1 MCTSCIKFRP
11 DSKGEEYVQIVNVK
25 FAVDHGSGLRWAKPA
40 VPCLLL
46 FTDVFQL
53 KISWA
58 EVQSCSLRVI

>member
-11 DSKGEEYVQIVNVK
+11 DSRGEEYVQIVNVK
-25 FAVDHGSGLRWAKPA
+25 FAVDHGSGLRWAKPT
-40 VPCLLL
+40 VPCFLL

-58 EVQSCSLRVI
+58 EMQSCSLRVI